1 MGLPELKQKIQI
13 QIENADE
20 RLLRIVSSVFDN
32 YLADDESAIDS
43 VSEPTVAYDVI
54 GKQLTLKQYN
64 NEVDKGI
71 ADFENGTQIIV
82 YINSEADLFA
92 NFLIAHSLLTLSTTV
107 RIAPLFFNPTI
118 RSIS

>member
-32 YLADDESAIDS
+32 YLTDDESAIDS

-54 GKQLTLKQYN
+54 GKPLTLKQYN
-64 NEVDKGI
+64 DEVDKGI
-71 ADFENGTQIIV
+71 ADFENEEFI
-82 YINSEADLFA
+82 SHEA
-92 NFLIAHSLLTLSTTV
+92 LLEEIKTW
-107 RIAPLFFNPTI
+107 RNEI
-118 RSIS
+118 